1 MPPAMRRAAG
11 SAVRILPADRWTQLA
26 NLLPRRLRPGHLGE
40 KLYTAARLL
49 AQDDD
54 GIYRLIVSYWRDP
67 QALVPGA
74 REPLG
79 PTDDPA
85 IRAFIPD
92 FVERMQYFDSL
103 TILPDG
109 ALTKVDRA
117 ASAAGLAIR
126 MPFLDPAL
134 VDFSWT
140 LPPALKLRGRVN
152 KWLLRQVL
160 YRHVPPAILQRPK
173 MGFDVPIGAWLRGS
187 LRDWA
192 EDLLD
197 EQRLRREGIFDPA
210 PIRAIWREH
219 LAERRN
225 RQGALWVVLMFQ
237 AWKQRWLP

>member
-1 MPPAMRRAAG
+1 MGDGGDELFGGYERYLQATDFRRWTGWMPPAMRRAAG

-74 REPLG
+74 REPPRL
-79 PTDDPA
+79 TDDPA

-92 FVERMQYFDSL
+92 FIERMQYFDSL

-160 YRHVPPAILQRPK
+160 
-173 MGFDVPIGAWLRGS
+173 
-187 LRDWA
+187 
-192 EDLLD
+192 
-197 EQRLRREGIFDPA
+197 
-210 PIRAIWREH
+210 
-219 LAERRN
+219 
-225 RQGALWVVLMFQ
+225 
-237 AWKQRWLP
+237 